1 MTRNGVAA
9 SVAENKER
17 NPGKYCPVKRCLWRT
32 GGGYCPRH
40 RDREAAF
47 EILNAAQ
54 DREFTPSEA
63 EAIHRAMVREN
74 EQEKACQK

>member
-40 RDREAAF
+40 AP
-47 EILNAAQ
+47 ILDA
-54 DREFTPSEA
+54 EFTPSEA
-63 EAIHRAMVREN
+63 EAIHRAMVRE
-74 EQEKACQK
+74 EQGRQSEERGE